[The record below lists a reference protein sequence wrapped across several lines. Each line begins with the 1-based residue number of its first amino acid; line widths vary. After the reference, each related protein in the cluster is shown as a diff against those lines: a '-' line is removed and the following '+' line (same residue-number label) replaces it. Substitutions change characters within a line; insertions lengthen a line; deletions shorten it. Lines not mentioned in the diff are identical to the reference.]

1 MIYLNT
7 FEHIFV
13 YFMNRGIGRIR
24 HRHYIHSCVHQHK
37 LASILAVKE
46 EKNSFVSSG
55 SDL

>member
-7 FEHIFV
+7 FEHIIV
-13 YFMNRGIGRIR
+13 YFMIRGIGRIR
-24 HRHYIHSCVHQHK
+24 HRHYIRSCVHQHK

-46 EKNSFVSSG
+46 EKKSFVSSG